1 MSAITPVI
9 FLVFLIIHEASSVA
23 DQGMNL
29 RCRCISKEKKP
40 IGRNIRLDMI
50 EVNLPNSHCKDLEI
64 IAIHKNNRQ
73 KICLDPDARWVRR
86 MLDKWLEQ
94 RHGRTHPDHK

>member
-64 IAIHKNNRQ
+64 IRVSIDSEVTG
-73 KICLDPDARWVRR
+73 CV
-86 MLDKWLEQ
+86 
-94 RHGRTHPDHK
+94 